1 VGERYFMEADKAGR
15 STIPAI
21 REYRGGLDAVSQKWC
36 WKIGR
41 YVEGNGDG
49 AACKYLLHD
58 EPP

>member
-1 VGERYFMEADKAGR
+1 MEADKAGR